1 VVWKAHLLNMS
12 SGLASDD
19 VRSGLTYFSPFESF
33 LYDYTIS
40 IVLDKKDSL
49 IRTLWLYFRFTPN
62 YLILII

>member
-40 IVLDKKDSL
+40 IVLDKRIRSYEPCGSTSDS
-49 IRTLWLYFRFTPN
+49 P
-62 YLILII
+62 LII